1 MCKKIQKG
9 DRLVEIDGVAI
20 NNKGQDAKGVHAAK
34 LILGPDVPGGMVN
47 VKLKR
52 ASTGADFPVTLV
64 RACTS
69 ELADQRRMFQ
79 YFTQVVLGSMDR

>member
-1 MCKKIQKG
+1 
-9 DRLVEIDGVAI
+9 
-20 NNKGQDAKGVHAAK
+20 
-34 LILGPDVPGGMVN
+34 MVN

-79 YFTQVVLGSMDR
+79 YFTQVVLGSMVR